1 MERAAAWRR
10 SSIPLSSPS
19 EVRFSSADRF
29 FHVFDRL
36 PEANYLTGLANLPP
50 LELGGGE
57 AARLFLALR
66 NMPDNTELGLNRRSR
81 PFPWA
86 ERTLSLSVSTLLTLV
101 ALTVLLATASYWH
114 PAAAP
119 RTNATAPVAF
129 SAAPAQRLR

>member
-1 MERAAAWRR
+1 MEGAAAWRR

-36 PEANYLTGLANLPP
+36 PEANYLTGLTNLPP
-50 LELGGGE
+50 SSSGGE
-57 AARLFLALR
+57 AVRLFLALR
-66 NMPDNTELGLNRRSR
+66 DMPDNTELGLNRRSR

-86 ERTLSLSVSTLLTLV
+86 ERTISLSMCTLLALV
-101 ALTVLLATASYWH
+101 ALTVLVATATYWH

-119 RTNATAPVAF
+119 RMNA
-129 SAAPAQRLR
+129 AAPTQRL